1 MSGMVYTLENEEEL
15 SKMKERTTKV
25 KVILLDKMGKHPLT
39 NPRYLKDRE
48 KRDLLLKMK
57 DYLDYKTDLEIDAE
71 FNEVCMDKLFENG
84 TDITSYPIYDLR
96 KEEDIKDVDLE
107 EPKTESVV
115 DMAGN
120 SIEIP
125 KSLPENLVINGIFEV
140 EKGANAGIYHNQNY
154 PSSIAVDP

>member
-15 SKMKERTTKV
+15 SKMKERTTKI

-57 DYLDYKTDLEIDAE
+57 DYLDNKTDLEIDAE
-71 FNEVCMDKLFENG
+71 FNEICMDKLFENG
-84 TDITSYPIYDLR
+84 TDISSYPIYDLSK
-96 KEEDIKDVDLE
+96 KEEV
-107 EPKTESVV
+107 EPETKSVV
-115 DMAGN
+115 DIAGN
-120 SIEIP
+120 SVEIP
-125 KSLPENLVINGIFEV
+125 KSFPENLVINGTFEV
-140 EKGANAGIYHNQNY
+140 EKGANAGIYHNQNF